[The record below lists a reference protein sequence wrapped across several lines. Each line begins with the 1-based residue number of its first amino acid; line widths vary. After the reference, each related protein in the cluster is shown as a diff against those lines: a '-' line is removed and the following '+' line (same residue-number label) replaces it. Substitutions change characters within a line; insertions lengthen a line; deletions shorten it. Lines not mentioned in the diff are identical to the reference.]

1 MMSQKAVEVAR
12 PQSAYELHVV
22 TSVSSHQANALRGR
36 LSLPKDARTKSERI
50 LIFAEDG
57 SEASD
62 AAKRVAANEGAT
74 IVVGG
79 SEMIQDVV
87 DGRGAASGDFT
98 KVLATPGLLPL
109 ISRSLARSLGPRGLM
124 PSAKRGTVAQ
134 GSREMEEAIM
144 QAKGAMDWRG
154 DRNGVVRGG

>member
-1 MMSQKAVEVAR
+1 MG
-12 PQSAYELHVV
+12 
-22 TSVSSHQANALRGR
+22 SHQANALRGR
-36 LSLPKDARTKSERI
+36 LALPKDARTKAERL

-62 AAKRVAANEGAT
+62 AAKRAAAKEPGSM
-74 IVVGG
+74 VVGG
-79 SEMIQDVV
+79 AEMVQDVV
-87 DGRGAASGDFT
+87 EGRGAASGDFT

-109 ISRSLARSLGPRGLM
+109 VSRSLARSLGPRGLM

-134 GSREMEEAIM
+134 GSREMEQAII

-154 DRNGVVRGG
+154 DRNGVVRGGELLSFCPIHRIKFRGNAGA